1 MGAVTSTFV
10 AGVEAVKKRLSLLIG
25 SLSQMGRVRL
35 GKRTDNKN
43 PLIRD
48 FVPLASLPDL
58 VFGGWGRGFFVMCGS
73 RKVRVAVVKSR
84 KGLG

>member
-1 MGAVTSTFV
+1 MSVRTTPKIAPAEGKLGVLTPGMGAVTSTFV
-10 AGVEAVKKRLSLLIG
+10 AGVEAVKKRLSLPIG

-48 FVPLASLPDL
+48 FVPLWQRP
-58 VFGGWGRGFFVMCGS
+58 GGGTISWFER
-73 RKVRVAVVKSR
+73 
-84 KGLG
+84 